1 MHFLPIDSIQIP
13 LSEHHYSTMCN
24 HVHENFERRRHDFVS
39 STTLV
44 VGREGGD
51 DDDDDGDYDFAPAA

>member
-1 MHFLPIDSIQIP
+1 
-13 LSEHHYSTMCN
+13 MCN
-24 HVHENFERRRHDFVS
+24 HVHENFEQRRHDFVS

-51 DDDDDGDYDFAPAA
+51 DDDDDGDYDFAPAAWNLTIYRVYINN